1 MATPRDYFG
10 QVLPGVSIGLMRWIG
25 PSEAARVLSISRT
38 ALRRQLERLE
48 DIGAARQ
55 EGGRWKL
62 RREGLELAYDEVV
75 RPCANSPRKAEAPAP
90 AQPTIPGTDGPDEV
104 PPPAR
109 VPGDERQELLAQLRG
124 EALPPGTSRTEAE
137 RIRAIAQARLAQLDV
152 EDREGRLVDA
162 DAVGRQWFEAGR
174 RVRDQ
179 VLSLPARI
187 SADLAAEVDPVKVA
201 ILLEQ
206 ALTQCLEAMDGA
218 V

>member
-1 MATPRDYFG
+1 
-10 QVLPGVSIGLMRWIG
+10 MRWIG

-48 DIGAARQ
+48 DIGAAKQ
-55 EGGRWKL
+55 DGGRWKL

-75 RPCANSPRKAEAPAP
+75 RPCSNSPRKGVPAP
-90 AQPTIPGTDGPDEV
+90 PAAQPTIPGTDAPDEAL
-104 PPPAR
+104 PPRA
-109 VPGDERQELLAQLRG
+109 PGDERAALLAQLRG
-124 EALPPGTSRTEAE
+124 EDLPPGTSRTEAE
-137 RIRAIAQARLAQLDV
+137 RIRAIAQARLSQLDV
-152 EDREGRLVDA
+152 EDREGRLVEA
-162 DAVGRQWFEAGR
+162 EAVGRQWFEAGR

-201 ILLEQ
+201 ILLEKS
-206 ALTQCLEAMDGA
+206 LTQCLESMNGP